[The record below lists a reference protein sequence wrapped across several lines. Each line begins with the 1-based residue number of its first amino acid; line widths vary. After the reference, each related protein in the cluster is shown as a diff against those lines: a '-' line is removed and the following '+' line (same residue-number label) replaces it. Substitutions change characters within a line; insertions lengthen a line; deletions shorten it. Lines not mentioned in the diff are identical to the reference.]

1 MDKLKFVRFLVPNM
15 DKNAIKH
22 AFEIL
27 KNSKNKIPIRGSKHN
42 SDILDGFWNIF
53 VW

>member
-1 MDKLKFVRFLVPNM
+1 M

-27 KNSKNKIPIRGSKHN
+27 KNSKNKIPIRGTKHN
-42 SDILDGFWNIF
+42 SDILDILDGFWNIF